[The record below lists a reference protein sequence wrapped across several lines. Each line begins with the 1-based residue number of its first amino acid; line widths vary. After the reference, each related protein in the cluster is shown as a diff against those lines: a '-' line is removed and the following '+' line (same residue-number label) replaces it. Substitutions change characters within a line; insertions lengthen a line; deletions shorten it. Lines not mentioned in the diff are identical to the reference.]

1 MFFVGFLF
9 GQFSDHPDVLTR
21 LIGYTRSIPVD
32 EHFFLVMFSFF
43 CVSILWSLEAATS
56 LELFFFLWRLEI
68 AGCLH
73 RLEEVFRE
81 VDPEI
86 VVYT

>member
-1 MFFVGFLF
+1 MFLVGFLF

-21 LIGYTRSIPVD
+21 FIGYTRSILVD

-43 CVSILWSLEAATS
+43 CVSIFWSLEPASS
-56 LELFFFLWRLEI
+56 LELFFFWRLEI

-73 RLEEVFRE
+73 RLEEVFGE
-81 VDPEI
+81 VDP
-86 VVYT
+86 